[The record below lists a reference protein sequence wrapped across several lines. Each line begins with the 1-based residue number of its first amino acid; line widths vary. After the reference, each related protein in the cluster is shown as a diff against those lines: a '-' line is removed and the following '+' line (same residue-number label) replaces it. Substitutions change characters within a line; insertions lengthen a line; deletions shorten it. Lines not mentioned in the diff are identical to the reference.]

1 MWMRSYRAI
10 ARACAAEDVIARSAR
25 VWVLDRKV
33 LTYVGITL
41 RRPEQTIGRSPAAE
55 RARER
60 GRPARRAASRPPIAE
75 PAPQCSAVPNLP
87 EAPVPAR
94 RGIWSRL
101 TGRDA

>member
-25 VWVLDRKV
+25 VWELDWSI

-41 RRPEQTIGRSPAAE
+41 RRPEQAIDRPPAAE

-60 GRPARRAASRPPIAE
+60 GCPARRAAS
-75 PAPQCSAVPNLP
+75 PAAD
-87 EAPVPAR
+87 R
-94 RGIWSRL
+94 
-101 TGRDA
+101 